1 MLRVLRKSG
10 PLSRKDIAAR
20 IGLTPAAVTILTA
33 KMLDAGLL
41 VERGEEVENRAGRR
55 KILVDLDYS
64 RSFVGAASIETEGL
78 TTALC
83 RLDGVPLASS
93 RLPPLDGETPEQ
105 ILARVATSLLQL
117 AASHNLAVAQL
128 VGVGVVVGSVDR
140 QTGRTLH
147 DYGLWDQPVPVVA
160 LLEAALGVPVCLENN
175 VRALALAE
183 MDFGGNPGD
192 GRQLFLKYGPGIGSA
207 LILEHRIDTGS
218 HDRSGEIGH
227 TLVPGNKLVCRC
239 GRTGCLETLAS
250 PAALVAA
257 TGLASPALILQALAD
272 GDARV
277 KELVQ
282 TTLGHLA
289 LAIDHAIQLLD
300 PYWVVL
306 YGSFLNHPLVLGL
319 LVDQLVELTANPQA
333 AAVIRHSALDEAA
346 PYLGGAAIAVRAFF
360 LDLPADQPG
369 NSRLDEIPTL
379 APRLA
384 GIES

>member
-33 KMLDAGLL
+33 KMLAAGLL

-64 RSFVGAASIETEGL
+64 RRFVWAASIETEGL
-78 TTALC
+78 TTAVC
-83 RLDGVPLASS
+83 RLDGVPLAST
-93 RLPPLDGETPEQ
+93 RLLPQPGEGPEQ
-105 ILARVATSLLQL
+105 TLLRVAASLRQL
-117 AASHNLAVAQL
+117 SVEARLAEAQI
-128 VGVGVVVGSVDR
+128 VGAGVVVVGSVDR
-140 QTGRTLH
+140 VAGQSLH

-160 LLEAALGVPVCLENN
+160 VLEAALGVPVCLENN

-207 LILEHRIDTGS
+207 LILDHRLDAGS

-239 GRTGCLETLAS
+239 GRSGCLETVAS
-250 PAALVAA
+250 PSALVAA
-257 TGLASPALILQALAD
+257 TGFSSPERILQALSD
-272 GDARV
+272 GDAKVRGQL
-277 KELVQ
+277 K

-306 YGSFLNHPLVLGL
+306 YGSFLNHPLVLAL
-319 LVDQLVELTANPQA
+319 LVEQLVELTANPQA
-333 AAVIRHSALDEAA
+333 AAVIRHSALDESA
-346 PYLGGAAIAVRAFF
+346 PYLGGAAIAVRAFV
-360 LDLPADQPG
+360 LALPVD
-369 NSRLDEIPTL
+369 D
-379 APRLA
+379 
-384 GIES
+384 